1 MMVFLNFPDN
11 FQMSHVVNV
20 FQKRF
25 RDVSQNLKVE
35 NTVWENIPIACLLVL
50 QVPTCLSLA
59 VIKVNKDQSSLL

>member
-1 MMVFLNFPDN
+1 VCEIKFRYFEKQVDFISVQQRPEN

-35 NTVWENIPIACLLVL
+35 NTV
-50 QVPTCLSLA
+50 
-59 VIKVNKDQSSLL
+59 